1 MSIFQRLSN
10 VFRAEAHQALDKIE
24 DPIPMIELGLRDLKR
39 DLADAMQGLAQ
50 LKAQEIRARKEG
62 TDQGR
67 LAADYE
73 RKAMLLL
80 QRAEAGE
87 IDPAEAERLA
97 TEALNLRDRA
107 ATQSQA
113 ILQQAEQ
120 QKGMVE
126 NLQQRVD
133 QLKSTVAQNE
143 VELRTLRAR
152 AQTADASAKINKQ
165 LSRVDSSGTL
175 AMLERMK
182 ERVAEKE
189 ALATAYGEIAD
200 TSGGVDKQIDK
211 ALGAPRPQN
220 AALAELR
227 ARMSEARLGP
237 GQGQGGG
244 APLQIPSQSG
254 SHIPA

>member
-10 VFRAEAHQALDKIE
+10 IVRAKSNQAIDRIE
-24 DPIPMIELGLRDLKR
+24 DPIPMIEQGLRDLKR
-39 DLADAMQGLAQ
+39 DLAEAMQGLAQ

-80 QRAEAGE
+80 SRAEAGE
-87 IDPAEAERLA
+87 IDMAEAERLA
-97 TEALNLRDRA
+97 TEAVNLRDRA
-107 ATQSQA
+107 GQQSEQ
-113 ILQQAEQ
+113 ILAQAEQ

-126 NLQQRVD
+126 QLQKRVE
-133 QLKSTVAQNE
+133 QLKSTITQNE

-165 LSRVDSSGTL
+165 LSKVDSTGTI

-189 ALATAYGEIAD
+189 ALATAYGQIAD
-200 TSGGVDKQIDK
+200 ASGGVDTEIDK
-211 ALGAPRPQN
+211 ALGAGKPQS
-220 AALAELR
+220 AALLELR
-227 ARMSEARLGP
+227 ARMAEARQVGS
-237 GQGQGGG
+237 GQAQPQLRI
-244 APLQIPSQSG
+244 ASQS
-254 SHIPA
+254 SAETV